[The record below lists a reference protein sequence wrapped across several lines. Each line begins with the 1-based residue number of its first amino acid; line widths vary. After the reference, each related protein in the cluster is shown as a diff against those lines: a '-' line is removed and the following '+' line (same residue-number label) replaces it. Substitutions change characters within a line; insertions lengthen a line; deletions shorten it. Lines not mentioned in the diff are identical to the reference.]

1 MQKITKL
8 LILNIIIV
16 AMYITI
22 YAIFFDKLY
31 IYSDVLLLSC
41 VVISMLARVVILRSK
56 SSFVIS
62 FVIFIICDIIIAFK
76 FF

>member
-8 LILNIIIV
+8 LVLNIIIV
-16 AMYITI
+16 SIYITI
-22 YAIFFDKLY
+22 YAIYFNKLHA
-31 IYSDVLLLSC
+31 YSDILLLSC
-41 VVISMLARVVILRSK
+41 VAFTMLARVVILRSK